1 MDYFSLDEVI
11 SLPSEENL
19 TDPILPHG
27 PTFPPGLLS
36 RGSVTTRVKCRDGGE
51 FRIFMDVLETIKTR
65 KSVRRYRPEPIPDG
79 DLKKILEAARLAPSA
94 GNRQP
99 WRFVVVKDPETK
111 RKLGE
116 IARGQTWISDAGVVV
131 AALAMD
137 KKSPEVYERWAER
150 DVMTAVEH
158 MVLAAWSLGYGT
170 CWIGAFYEDQVKELL
185 GVPEEMTVV
194 NLLPIG
200 VPDQAPEARGRK
212 ALNEIF
218 HSEKYGEP
226 LKI

>member
-1 MDYFSLDEVI
+1 MNVI
-11 SLPSEENL
+11 EAIE
-19 TDPILPHG
+19 
-27 PTFPPGLLS
+27 
-36 RGSVTTRVKCRDGGE
+36 TRR
-51 FRIFMDVLETIKTR
+51 
-65 KSVRRYRPEPIPDG
+65 SVRKYKSEPIPET
-79 DLKKILEAARLAPSA
+79 DLMKILKAARLAPSA
-94 GNRQP
+94 GNKQP
-99 WRFVVVKDPETK
+99 WRFVVVRDPETK

-137 KKSPEVYERWAER
+137 RKSPEVYERWAER

-170 CWIGAFYEDQVKELL
+170 CWIGAFYEDKVKQLL
-185 GVPEEMTVV
+185 GIPEEMTVV

-200 VPDQAPEARGRK
+200 VPDQTPEARGRK
-212 ALNEIF
+212 AVDEIF

>member
-1 MDYFSLDEVI
+1 MRDQDSSSCI
-11 SLPSEENL
+11 QILPSRKISTN
-19 TDPILPHG
+19 P
-27 PTFPPGLLS
+27 
-36 RGSVTTRVKCRDGGE
+36 VKFNESCD
-51 FRIFMDVLETIKTR
+51 FRIIMNVLEAIETR
-65 KSVRRYRPEPIPDG
+65 RSVRRYRSEPIPDG

-99 WRFVVVKDPETK
+99 WRFVVVRDEETRK
-111 RKLGE
+111 KLGE
-116 IARGQTWISDAGVVV
+116 IARGQTWISDAGVIV

-194 NLLPIG
+194 NLLPMG
-200 VPDQAPEARGRK
+200 VPDQVPEARGRK
-212 ALNEIF
+212 SLDEIF
-218 HSEKYGEP
+218 HSERYGDP